1 MATLLP
7 EDPIEVQDLAAE
19 YVSMDEAD
27 QLFDAL
33 AAGTAREILRALHEE
48 PTTKSALSSQLDT
61 SIQNVS
67 YHLEKLEAAGLV
79 AAEETWYSTKG
90 REMDVY
96 VPTADPLILVSEFS
110 AAD

>member
-7 EDPIEVQDLAAE
+7 ENPVEVRDLAAE
-19 YVSMDEAD
+19 YVSMADAD

-33 AAGTAREILRALHEE
+33 AAETAREILRALHEE
-48 PTTKSALSSQLDT
+48 PTTKSVLSSRLDT

-67 YHLEKLEAAGLV
+67 YHLDKLEAAGLV
-79 AAEETWYSTKG
+79 ATEETWYSTKG

-96 VPTADPLILVSEFS
+96 VPTADPLILVSEVS
-110 AAD
+110 SLD

>member
-7 EDPIEVQDLAAE
+7 EEPVEVQNLAAE
-19 YVSMDEAD
+19 YVSMADAD
-27 QLFDAL
+27 QVFTAL
-33 AAGTAREILRALHEE
+33 AAETAREILRALHEE
-48 PTTKSALSSQLDT
+48 PTTKSALATQLDT

-79 AAEETWYSTKG
+79 APEETWYSTKG

-96 VPTADPLILVSEFS
+96 APTADPLVLVSDS
-110 AAD
+110 SSLN

>member
-7 EDPIEVQDLAAE
+7 EESVDVQNLAAE

-33 AAGTAREILRALHEE
+33 AAETARKILRALHEE
-48 PTTKSALSSQLDT
+48 PTTKSALASRLDT

-96 VPTADPLILVSEFS
+96 VPTADPLILVSKSEKS
-110 AAD
+110 D